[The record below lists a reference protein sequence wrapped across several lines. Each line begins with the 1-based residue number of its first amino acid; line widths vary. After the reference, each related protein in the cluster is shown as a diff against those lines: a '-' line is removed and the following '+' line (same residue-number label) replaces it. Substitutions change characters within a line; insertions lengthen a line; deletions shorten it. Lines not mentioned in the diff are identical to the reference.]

1 MSRFSF
7 LWCIVLIIILPL
19 SIITLSGNVVLRISE
34 TYVYHFNDS
43 QVIED
48 IGSIVY
54 GSEVADE
61 ITGYFNSPSSE
72 EFQIYEE
79 NGDYRDPIFDEVES
93 RAMKRAKILM
103 TWTLFFA
110 VVLMGGSIA
119 LYIFMTTSV
128 EREML
133 RLVGFIALIVSAIE
147 MLLIDFLITR
157 PDFRAMLF
165 KRFIGV
171 ELGKESTLMILLGSP
186 FEKTYIIFS
195 TVLAI
200 AIIGIF
206 TYIHY
211 STTKEKRLFS

>member
-1 MSRFSF
+1 MRRFSF